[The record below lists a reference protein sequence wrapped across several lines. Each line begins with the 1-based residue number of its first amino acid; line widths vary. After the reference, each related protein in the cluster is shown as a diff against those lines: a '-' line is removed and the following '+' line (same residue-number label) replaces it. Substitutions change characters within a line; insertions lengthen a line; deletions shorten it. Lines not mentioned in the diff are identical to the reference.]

1 MPLHPPGGKRAVS
14 TNDQR
19 CAILAPAP
27 LSLTPLH
34 AVQLISTFSE
44 PHSSSRWKHHS
55 LRRCNILCSLQHSAS
70 TMAAAL
76 AVKSDMPRA
85 GAQRRRPR
93 RLSASVVCSSTARTV
108 ELDGGRAIVVAPH
121 ASSRCKGVVH
131 FLGGAFVASV
141 PHLTYSKLLERLA
154 DGGYTC
160 IATPYA
166 VTFQHIECARAV
178 TEAFTGAVAQLR
190 SGGGEAAGLGP
201 WAVPADVPTHGV
213 GHSNGSLLHL
223 LAGSLPAD
231 AATGGSSAVGIGGNL
246 AGSSRASNVL
256 ISFNNLQVTEAVPVP
271 LGLLQP
277 ALQQLRG
284 DGRLASAAQQGLQQA
299 AATAQQLLALSAAAP
314 WRTEAQQR
322 QREQLVRSLQRW
334 DPALA
339 QLGSVFDEVGDGF
352 VDFSPSPAEA
362 RRLVTSSYSVPS
374 TLLVQFVDDS
384 IDESPD
390 AEAMLRGSGT
400 YASYAPA
407 STSTGTGTGNGNG
420 NGRMQPSRAVRRLV
434 LPGTHV
440 TPCGADFVQ
449 QLPPGA
455 RFGPAE
461 ALAAA
466 AASVLQA
473 DINRL
478 ADRALSRALPRTST
492 GGLTSG
498 EKSAVARGYVPKTA
512 AGDSEKQDAVQQLA
526 EEKGVTLDKGLGANQ

>member
-1 MPLHPPGGKRAVS
+1 M
-14 TNDQR
+14 Q
-19 CAILAPAP
+19 
-27 LSLTPLH
+27 
-34 AVQLISTFSE
+34 
-44 PHSSSRWKHHS
+44 
-55 LRRCNILCSLQHSAS
+55 
-70 TMAAAL
+70 
-76 AVKSDMPRA
+76 
-85 GAQRRRPR
+85 
-93 RLSASVVCSSTARTV
+93 
-108 ELDGGRAIVVAPH
+108 LDGGRAIVVAPH

-223 LAGSLPAD
+223 LAGSLPAG
-231 AATGGSSAVGIGGNL
+231 AAAVGSSAVGIGGAGSL

-314 WRTEAQQR
+314 WRTKAQQR

-334 DPALA
+334 DPALS
-339 QLGSVFDEVGDGF
+339 QLGSVFDEV
-352 VDFSPSPAEA
+352 SEA
-362 RRLVTSSYSVPS
+362 VTIW
-374 TLLVQFVDDS
+374 L
-384 IDESPD
+384 
-390 AEAMLRGSGT
+390 
-400 YASYAPA
+400 
-407 STSTGTGTGNGNG
+407 
-420 NGRMQPSRAVRRLV
+420 
-434 LPGTHV
+434 
-440 TPCGADFVQ
+440 C
-449 QLPPGA
+449 
-455 RFGPAE
+455 
-461 ALAAA
+461 
-466 AASVLQA
+466 
-473 DINRL
+473 
-478 ADRALSRALPRTST
+478 
-492 GGLTSG
+492 
-498 EKSAVARGYVPKTA
+498 
-512 AGDSEKQDAVQQLA
+512 
-526 EEKGVTLDKGLGANQ
+526 